1 VEKEGKK
8 YFGSAP
14 AAATAA
20 PFTMAQLQS
29 IGHGN
34 IIASAAGQQY
44 EVSCIV
50 RCVVLSIFPLFFAN
64 ILSHLLAYISGTI
77 LIAVFVC
84 CIGSTSSS
92 LWKLQDS
99 LLFCL
104 RRDVNCKFP
113 RLGGR
118 RSMGLSM
125 KEFLCKK
132 KLTI

>member
-1 VEKEGKK
+1 VDSCLIFWHCNLIPPINQLAASGKK
-8 YFGSAP
+8 RGKNIFGSAP

-44 EVSCIV
+44 EVSFIV

-92 LWKLQDS
+92 HGNSKTAYCS
-99 LLFCL
+99 
-104 RRDVNCKFP
+104 V
-113 RLGGR
+113 
-118 RSMGLSM
+118 
-125 KEFLCKK
+125 
-132 KLTI
+132 